1 MKHLLSL
8 CIAVYFIINSV
19 FAQQNEELV
28 IRTIKGKDYI
38 IYKVKPGDTW
48 ESIAQKFSVL
58 ERALI
63 DENPQTEGTLK
74 GVSTLKVPYIKSVFE
89 GNNNNDAPKSALAEP
104 VQPKVKTNGN
114 KPQIFGQEIRT
125 EFKGG
130 NSLIVYKVG
139 NGDKIENLAKYY
151 NCAVSDI
158 SKQNNLVNNTLVAG
172 KIIKIPVVSA
182 NNATVPAENQPAEK
196 VTTEISKPTES
207 ETPITESK
215 TVEVEKPVTPS
226 EVTIND
232 LDLAKATKSETPP
245 STNTINNNGG
255 KPIIKGQELRT
266 EFKGANSLIVYK
278 VGNGDK
284 IENIAKFYNC
294 SITDITKRNNLT
306 SNTLTVGRI
315 IKIPVI
321 TTTNNSEIAA
331 NQDSP
336 KKTETPIAETKST
349 EVEKPISSIPNEETN
364 TVKVTKAQ
372 SPIKTNSVN
381 SNGGGKPTIKG
392 QEIRTEFKGANSL
405 IVYKVGNGDKI
416 ENIAKYYNC
425 SVTDI
430 TKRNNLTSN
439 TLAVG
444 RIIKIPVVSANNNN
458 NNNEN
463 NTPAAGTPTET
474 PVQNVSSK
482 QLEKSN
488 VETAM
493 VESKATEAT
502 STSNDNAPSVKDVFT
517 ESVADLKANEI
528 KLGDYIVLKKLGKY
542 YIKHMVISGED
553 LSRIAKENYST
564 NVKIVNT
571 NNLKTPKLKT
581 GQVLLI
587 PTNKATLL
595 KLTGLDIDKVE
606 AENAKLMAEKNASEP
621 ENIVNQNT
629 TSNNQL
635 AENNTTTNPK
645 VSSNN
650 SNTTSNLPL
659 VKDTSARYNWGDP
672 LLPPFDKLDSNAKK
686 TIEDK
691 AKDINIKEVHANAN
705 PGETKESFTHLVQN
719 GETIEGIAKKYK
731 ISPSDIANWNNLYQ
745 NRIRVGQDLI
755 VNLERA
761 RKPYLALNT
770 VDPETQKAIKK
781 ADKSDRIKSVE
792 EKGLAY
798 LSDDKFI
805 GIAHK
810 NVPVGTLILITSTEN
825 YKKIYVRVT
834 SILVNDNPDVIIQ
847 VDKNIA
853 KQLALNSQYTNI
865 LISYSLVE

>member
-19 FAQQNEELV
+19 FAQQKDELV
-28 IRTIKGKDYI
+28 IRTIKGKEYI

-63 DENPQTEGTLK
+63 DENPQTDGTLK
-74 GVSTLKVPYIKSVFE
+74 DVNTIKVPYIKSVFE
-89 GNNNNDAPKSALAEP
+89 GDNAVPKSATTEP
-104 VQPKVKTNGN
+104 VKLKLITDAN

-130 NSLIVYKVG
+130 SSLIVYKVG

-151 NCAVSDI
+151 NCSVSDI
-158 SKQNNLVNNTLVAG
+158 SKQNSLVNNTLAVG
-172 KIIKIPVVSA
+172 KILKIPVVSA
-182 NNATVPAENQPAEK
+182 NNVVVPAENQPAEK
-196 VTTEISKPTES
+196 ITTEITKPAEQ
-207 ETPITESK
+207 ETPIAETRA
-215 TVEVEKPVTPS
+215 VEAEKPITSS
-226 EVTIND
+226 EATIND
-232 LDLAKATKSETPP
+232 ADLVKATKSQTPP
-245 STNTINNNGG
+245 STNSVKNNGG

-266 EFKGANSLIVYK
+266 EFKGTNSLVVYK

-284 IENIAKFYNC
+284 IENIAKYYNC
-294 SITDITKRNNLT
+294 SVSDITKRNNLT

-315 IKIPVI
+315 IKIPV
-321 TTTNNSEIAA
+321 TTNNNSDFAT

-336 KKTETPIAETKST
+336 KKVESEIPIAETKST
-349 EVEKPISSIPNEETN
+349 EVEKPITSGSNETDA
-364 TVKVTKAQ
+364 VKVAKVQ
-372 SPIKTNSVN
+372 SPVKTNLVN
-381 SNGGGKPTIKG
+381 SNGGKPIIKG

-439 TLAVG
+439 ALTVG
-444 RIIKIPVVSANNNN
+444 RIIKIPVVSANNNTSAN
-458 NNNEN
+458 
-463 NTPAAGTPTET
+463 AET
-474 PVQNVSSK
+474 PIQEVQSK
-482 QLEKSN
+482 ELEKAKVDN
-488 VETAM
+488 YIA
-493 VESKATEAT
+493 ESKATDAEPV
-502 STSNDNAPSVKDVFT
+502 STENAPSVKETLAENTT
-517 ESVADLKANEI
+517 EFKANEI
-528 KLGDYIVLKKLGKY
+528 KLGDYIVVKKLGRY
-542 YIKHMVISGED
+542 YIKHTVISGED

-587 PTNKATLL
+587 PTNKVTLQ

-606 AENAKLMAEKNASEP
+606 AVNAILVAEKNTIEP

-629 TSNNQL
+629 TNSNQL
-635 AENNTTTNPK
+635 AENNTTTNTK
-645 VSSNN
+645 VT
-650 SNTTSNLPL
+650 SNTASNLPV

-672 LLPPFDKLDSNAKK
+672 ILPPTDKLDSNAKR

-691 AKDINIKEVHANAN
+691 AKDMNIKEVHANAN

-853 KQLALNSQYTNI
+853 KQLALNSKYTNI